1 MLDYLVIEVK
11 KGARMLEY
19 LVIGLKKGA
28 EFWCI

>member
-1 MLDYLVIEVK
+1 MLDYLVIELK